1 MSDKLKEFFCSDASP
16 VGKLSEFMAKAVIS
30 AEVTID
36 TTDINEIKTY
46 CWCCTLWRG
55 VLVGTVLGFIVGMV
69 FK

>member
-1 MSDKLKEFFCSDASP
+1 MSDKLKEFFCSDTSP

-36 TTDINEIKTY
+36 TTDTNEIKTY

-55 VLVGTVLGFIVGMV
+55 VLVGAVLGFIVGV
-69 FK
+69 LV